1 MMVLGMTPFHLV
13 GFLVAGATMLLAGAG
28 LWGLLWLKQR
38 EEGKHLPPDGTRRRR
53 GIATSDDPAWRAG
66 EDLLSYPDRLAQLE
80 ARLVDSHAAAAEQAE
95 HLRSRGERVAAK
107 DDRSEL
113 VERYT
118 ADAAALATRS
128 ESMRRVMA
136 LVWRTRAVLLVRAH
150 VAITARA
157 RPRLEGLPAGEVQL
171 DDLPAA
177 AETYERAAEGVRE
190 FVAHVETRT
199 ADLSVTVPGAPRFAE
214 LAEEDHRMIDEEKQ
228 RARAT
233 YADLGNRMDR
243 LADTLSYLADRCRT
257 RQVVEAARVGV
268 EGAPGTADLMDDV
281 GDALRALEGL
291 AEIGDQQLADSAM
304 DNLAEDI
311 SQLEQAGLEAQA
323 EADAALEVGR
333 LLDQFPV

>member
-1 MMVLGMTPFHLV
+1 M
-13 GFLVAGATMLLAGAG
+13 
-28 LWGLLWLKQR
+28 
-38 EEGKHLPPDGTRRRR
+38 
-53 GIATSDDPAWRAG
+53 
-66 EDLLSYPDRLAQLE
+66 
-80 ARLVDSHAAAAEQAE
+80 
-95 HLRSRGERVAAK
+95 
-107 DDRSEL
+107 
-113 VERYT
+113 
-118 ADAAALATRS
+118 
-128 ESMRRVMA
+128 
-136 LVWRTRAVLLVRAH
+136 
-150 VAITARA
+150 
-157 RPRLEGLPAGEVQL
+157 
-171 DDLPAA
+171 
-177 AETYERAAEGVRE
+177 RE

-333 LLDQFPV
+333 LLDQFPVDGGHGTAPGVPAVWFAAGEQVEWMGSEHDQADADHSSGLELGTFIGVYTPTVLTILGVILYMRMGWVVGNAGIWGTVGIVLLANAITAITALSLSALATNMRVGVGGAFISPSLGLELGGALGIPLYLSQALSVTLYAYGLAESLVWLRRRPRRTAAGAPFTRMPGRSRPSAPG